1 MHRRGR
7 NHAKPQH
14 QWTEYVRRG
23 GARYAATLGH
33 PRTIADDRH
42 QIRLR
47 RRPVPRLHGSRQ
59 RRSGAI
65 LPDRDQRRRRQEDYH
80 HRRPQRQGRSSLA
93 EGLDRRAGAAMR
105 LLPVRPDHAGS
116 GTAFQ
121 EPEADQGRS
130 GGAYGRQSLP
140 LHDLFAHPEGDH
152 ARRVRNAYRL
162 QRGNRAEGNMN
173 RHVKITAPGPADL
186 SRRSFMVGSAAAG
199 LALGYSIVPGMLGA
213 DQALAATSNFDPS
226 VWYSIAPDGMRTGTR
241 RKADMGEPLAST
253 MAQIISEELGSSW
266 KDMRVQLASND
277 PKFNDPVLGAQI
289 TGGSWSTMMNFDA
302 MSRAGAAGRM
312 AWTEAAA
319 ATMGVPASELIVR
332 DSVISHPKS
341 KKSMTF
347 ADVVKSGKATKTFTP
362 DELKAIKLKTPDQY
376 TMIGVSVPQLD
387 IPSKT
392 NGTAKYGIDVM
403 LPGMVYGKVVT
414 PPVRYGAI
422 VKAVDDS
429 EAKKVPGFIKAVT
442 LDDKTGTTTG
452 WVVAVANTY
461 ANARKAADALKVTYD
476 GGPNAKLSSESLF
489 AEAKRLQ
496 ALDDSGQFFVK
507 DGDTAAAFGT
517 AAKTMEAEY
526 TTNINIH
533 APMEPMNATAQLQGD
548 IWHIYSGNQFAT
560 RSGAIA
566 AGAAGVDPK
575 FVVMHQMWLGGGF
588 GRRLGADLMV
598 PAVQAA
604 KAGGKPVKVIFSR
617 EDDMTMDFSR
627 PLTFQKIKAGLD
639 ADGKLIA
646 MNHDVVSA
654 WPTKRWGIP
663 DFLSPSAD
671 KKGGL
676 DAFTV
681 NGADFFYSV
690 PNHNVRAI
698 LNEMA
703 HNATPSGQLRSV
715 APGWTFWAVESMVDE
730 IAHAVG
736 KDPAQ
741 YRIDMLDGK
750 GANAGGAQRLR
761 NTLLAAMGL
770 SGYGTRQ
777 LPKGEG
783 MGVACVSSQERATAS
798 WTACVAHV
806 AVAPSG
812 EVKVKKLTVATD
824 VGTQVHPDNIRAQV
838 EGAALWGLSL
848 AMYEKAT
855 PKDGGIE
862 QTNFDTYTPLRM
874 SQVPE
879 VAITVIA
886 NGEKPTGVGEP
897 AVTVV
902 APAIGNAIFNAC
914 GARVRSL
921 PITAEAVKGA
931 MKA

>member
-1 MHRRGR
+1 
-7 NHAKPQH
+7 
-14 QWTEYVRRG
+14 
-23 GARYAATLGH
+23 
-33 PRTIADDRH
+33 
-42 QIRLR
+42 
-47 RRPVPRLHGSRQ
+47 
-59 RRSGAI
+59 
-65 LPDRDQRRRRQEDYH
+65 
-80 HRRPQRQGRSSLA
+80 
-93 EGLDRRAGAAMR
+93 
-105 LLPVRPDHAGS
+105 
-116 GTAFQ
+116 
-121 EPEADQGRS
+121 
-130 GGAYGRQSLP
+130 
-140 LHDLFAHPEGDH
+140 
-152 ARRVRNAYRL
+152 
-162 QRGNRAEGNMN
+162 MN
-173 RHVKITAPGPADL
+173 THVKISQSEPADL
-186 SRRSFMVGSAAAG
+186 SRRSFLVGTAAAG
-199 LALGYSIVPGMLGA
+199 LALGYSAVPGLLGA
-213 DQALAATSNFDPS
+213 DQAFAATGNFDPS
-226 VWYSIAPDGMRTGTR
+226 VWYSIAPDGIVTVTCG
-241 RKADMGEPLAST
+241 KADMGQHIAST
-253 MAQIISEELGSSW
+253 MAQIISEELGSNW
-266 KDMRVQLASND
+266 KDMRIQLASND

-289 TGGSWSTMMNFDA
+289 TGGSWSTMMNYDA

-312 AWTEAAA
+312 ALTEAAA
-319 ATMGVPASELIVR
+319 ASMGVPAGELVVR

-347 ADVVKSGKATKTFTP
+347 AEIVKSGKATKTFTP
-362 DELKAIKLKTPDQY
+362 DDLKAIKLKTPDQY

-403 LPGMVYGKVVT
+403 LPGMVYGKVVM
-414 PPVRYGAI
+414 PPVRYGAT
-422 VKAVDDS
+422 VKSVDDG
-429 EAKKVPGFIKAVT
+429 AAMKVPGFIKAVT
-442 LDDKTGTTTG
+442 LDDKTATTTG
-452 WVVAVANTY
+452 WVVVIANTY
-461 ANARKAADALKVTYD
+461 ASARKAAEVLKVTYD
-476 GGPNAKLSSESLF
+476 GGPNAKLSSESLLT
-489 AEAKRLQ
+489 EAKRLQ
-496 ALDDSGQFFVK
+496 GLDNSGLFFVK
-507 DGDTAAAFGT
+507 SGDTAAALGT
-517 AAKTMEAEY
+517 AAKVMEAEY

-533 APMEPMNATAQLQGD
+533 APMEPMNATAQQQGD

-575 FVVMHQMWLGGGF
+575 FVVMHQMFLGGGF
-588 GRRLGADLMV
+588 GRRLDADMMV

-604 KAGGKPVKVIFSR
+604 KAVGKPVKVIYSR

-639 ADGKLIA
+639 GDGKLVA

-663 DFLSPSAD
+663 DFLSPSVD
-671 KKGGL
+671 KKGAL

-703 HNATPSGQLRSV
+703 HSATPSGQLRSV
-715 APGWTFWAVESMVDE
+715 APGWTFWAVESMIDE
-730 IAHAVG
+730 IAHAAG

-741 YRIDMLDGK
+741 YRISMLDGA

-770 SGYGTRQ
+770 AGYGTIQ

-838 EGAALWGLSL
+838 EGAALWGVSL
-848 AMYEKAT
+848 ALYEKAT
-855 PKDGGIE
+855 LKNGGIE

-874 SQVPE
+874 SQLPE
-879 VAITVIA
+879 VAISVIA
-886 NGEKPTGVGEP
+886 NGEKATGVGEP

-902 APAIGNAIFNAC
+902 APALANAIFNAC

-921 PITAEAVKGA
+921 PITAEAVKA
-931 MKA
+931 NMKA

>member
-1 MHRRGR
+1 
-7 NHAKPQH
+7 
-14 QWTEYVRRG
+14 
-23 GARYAATLGH
+23 
-33 PRTIADDRH
+33 
-42 QIRLR
+42 
-47 RRPVPRLHGSRQ
+47 
-59 RRSGAI
+59 
-65 LPDRDQRRRRQEDYH
+65 
-80 HRRPQRQGRSSLA
+80 
-93 EGLDRRAGAAMR
+93 
-105 LLPVRPDHAGS
+105 
-116 GTAFQ
+116 
-121 EPEADQGRS
+121 
-130 GGAYGRQSLP
+130 
-140 LHDLFAHPEGDH
+140 
-152 ARRVRNAYRL
+152 
-162 QRGNRAEGNMN
+162 MN
-173 RHVKITAPGPADL
+173 SHVKIPQIESTDL
-186 SRRSFMVGSAAAG
+186 SRRSFLVGTAAAG
-199 LALGYSIVPGMLGA
+199 LALGYSAVPGIN
-213 DQALAATSNFDPS
+213 QASAAASNFDPS
-226 VWYSIAPDGMRTGTR
+226 VWYSIAPDGIVTVTCG
-241 RKADMGEPLAST
+241 KADMGQHIAST
-253 MAQIISEELGSSW
+253 MAQIISEELGANW

-289 TGGSWSTMMNFDA
+289 TGGSWSTMMNYDA

-312 AWTEAAA
+312 ALTEAAGA
-319 ATMGVPASELIVR
+319 SMGVPSGELVVR

-347 ADVVKSGKATKTFTP
+347 AEIVKSGKATKTFTP

-414 PPVRYGAI
+414 PPVRFGAT
-422 VKAVDDS
+422 VKSVDDS
-429 EAKKVPGFIKAVT
+429 DAKKVPGFIKAVT

-461 ANARKAADALKVTYD
+461 ANARKAADALKISYD

-517 AAKTMEAEY
+517 AAKLIEAEY

-588 GRRLGADLMV
+588 GRRLDADMMV

-604 KAGGKPVKVIFSR
+604 KAVGKPVKVIYSR
-617 EDDMTMDFSR
+617 ENDMTMDFSR
-627 PLTFQKIKAGLD
+627 PLTFQKVKAGLD
-639 ADGKLIA
+639 GDGRLIA
-646 MNHDVVSA
+646 FNHDVVSA
-654 WPTKRWGIP
+654 WPTQRWGIP
-663 DFLSPSAD
+663 DFLSPSVD
-671 KKGGL
+671 KKEPL

-681 NGADFFYSV
+681 NGADFFYTV

-698 LNEMA
+698 RNEMA

-741 YRIDMLDGK
+741 YRIEMLDGK

-761 NTLLAAMGL
+761 NTLLAAMGMA
-770 SGYGTRQ
+770 GYGTKQ

-806 AVAPSG
+806 AVSPSG

-855 PKDGGIE
+855 LKDGGIE

-879 VAITVIA
+879 VAINVIA
-886 NGEKPTGVGEP
+886 NGEKATGVGEP
-897 AVTVV
+897 AVTVI
-902 APAIGNAIFNAC
+902 APALGNAIFNAV

>member
-1 MHRRGR
+1 
-7 NHAKPQH
+7 
-14 QWTEYVRRG
+14 
-23 GARYAATLGH
+23 
-33 PRTIADDRH
+33 
-42 QIRLR
+42 
-47 RRPVPRLHGSRQ
+47 
-59 RRSGAI
+59 
-65 LPDRDQRRRRQEDYH
+65 
-80 HRRPQRQGRSSLA
+80 
-93 EGLDRRAGAAMR
+93 
-105 LLPVRPDHAGS
+105 
-116 GTAFQ
+116 
-121 EPEADQGRS
+121 
-130 GGAYGRQSLP
+130 
-140 LHDLFAHPEGDH
+140 
-152 ARRVRNAYRL
+152 
-162 QRGNRAEGNMN
+162 MN
-173 RHVKITAPGPADL
+173 THVKITTSEPADL
-186 SRRSFMVGSAAAG
+186 SRRSFLVGTAATG
-199 LALGYSIVPGMLGA
+199 LVLGYAAVPGMG
-213 DQALAATSNFDPS
+213 QALAAPGNFDPS
-226 VWYSIAPDGMRTGTR
+226 VWYSIAPDGIVTVTCG
-241 RKADMGEPLAST
+241 KADMGQHIAST
-253 MAQIISEELGSSW
+253 MAQIVCEELGSNW
-266 KDMRVQLASND
+266 KDMRVSLASND
-277 PKFNDPVLGAQI
+277 PKYNDPVLGAQI
-289 TGGSWSTMMNFDA
+289 TGGSWSTMMNFEA

-312 AWTEAAA
+312 ALVDAAA
-319 ATMGVPASELIVR
+319 GMMGVPAAELAVR
-332 DSVISHPKS
+332 DSVISHAKS
-341 KKSMTF
+341 KKSLTF
-347 ADVVKSGKATKTFTP
+347 ADVVKSGKATKTFTV

-403 LPGMVYGKVVT
+403 LPGMVYGKIVM
-414 PPVRYGAI
+414 PPVRYGAT
-422 VKAVDDS
+422 VKSVDDS
-429 EAKKVPGFIKAVT
+429 AAKKVPGFIKAVT

-476 GGPNAKLSSESLF
+476 GGPNAKLSSESLLT
-489 AEAKRLQ
+489 EAKRLQ
-496 ALDDSGQFFVK
+496 GLDNSGLFFVK

-517 AAKTMEAEY
+517 AAKVMEAEY
-526 TTNINIH
+526 TTSINIH
-533 APMEPMNATAQLQGD
+533 APLEPMNATAQLQGD
-548 IWHIYSGNQFAT
+548 IWHLYSGNQFAT
-560 RSGAIA
+560 RSSGVT
-566 AGAAGVDPK
+566 AGALGIDPK
-575 FVVMHQMWLGGGF
+575 YVVMHQTWLGGGF
-588 GRRLGADLMV
+588 GRRLEADMMV
-598 PAVQAA
+598 PAVLAA
-604 KAGGKPVKVIFSR
+604 KAVGKPVKVIYSR

-639 ADGKLIA
+639 GDGKLVA

-663 DFLSPSAD
+663 DFLSPSVD
-671 KKGGL
+671 KKGAL
-676 DAFTV
+676 DPLTV

-690 PNHNVRAI
+690 PNHNVRAF

-703 HNATPSGQLRSV
+703 QQATPSGQLRSV
-715 APGWTFWAVESMVDE
+715 APGWTFWAVESMIDE
-730 IAHAVG
+730 IAHAAG

-741 YRIDMLDGK
+741 YRISMLDGA
-750 GANAGGAQRLR
+750 GDNAGGAQRLR

-770 SGYGTRQ
+770 AGYGTKS

-855 PKDGGIE
+855 LKDGGIE

-874 SQVPE
+874 SQMPE
-879 VAITVIA
+879 VAVSVIA

-902 APAIGNAIFNAC
+902 APALANAIFNAV

-931 MKA
+931 MRA

>member
-1 MHRRGR
+1 
-7 NHAKPQH
+7 
-14 QWTEYVRRG
+14 
-23 GARYAATLGH
+23 
-33 PRTIADDRH
+33 
-42 QIRLR
+42 
-47 RRPVPRLHGSRQ
+47 
-59 RRSGAI
+59 
-65 LPDRDQRRRRQEDYH
+65 
-80 HRRPQRQGRSSLA
+80 
-93 EGLDRRAGAAMR
+93 
-105 LLPVRPDHAGS
+105 
-116 GTAFQ
+116 
-121 EPEADQGRS
+121 
-130 GGAYGRQSLP
+130 
-140 LHDLFAHPEGDH
+140 
-152 ARRVRNAYRL
+152 
-162 QRGNRAEGNMN
+162 MN
-173 RHVKITAPGPADL
+173 THVKITKDSLPQETADL
-186 SRRSFMVGSAAAG
+186 SRRSFLVGSAAAG
-199 LALGYSIVPGMLGA
+199 LALGYSAVPGLVGA
-213 DQALAATSNFDPS
+213 DQALAATGNFDPS
-226 VWYSIAPDGMRTGTR
+226 VWYSIAPDGIVTVTCG
-241 RKADMGEPLAST
+241 KADMGQHIAST
-253 MAQIISEELGSSW
+253 MAQIIAEELGASW

-277 PKFNDPVLGAQI
+277 PRFNDPVLGAQI

-302 MSRAGAAGRM
+302 MSRGGAAGRM
-312 AWTEAAA
+312 ALTEAAA
-319 ATMGVPASELIVR
+319 SAMGVPASELVVR
-332 DSVISHPKS
+332 ESTITHPKS

-347 ADVVKSGKATKTFTP
+347 ADIVKSGKATKTFTP
-362 DELKAIKLKTPDQY
+362 DELKAIKLKTPDKY

-387 IPSKT
+387 IPAKT

-403 LPGMVYGKVVT
+403 LPGMVYGKVVM
-414 PPVRYGAI
+414 PPVRYGAT
-422 VKAVDDS
+422 VKSVDDS
-429 EAKKVPGFIKAVT
+429 AAKKVPGFIKAVT

-476 GGPNAKLSSESLF
+476 NGPNAKLSSQSLLD
-489 AEAKRLQ
+489 EAKRLQ
-496 ALDDSGQFFVK
+496 ALNDSGLFFVK
-507 DGDTAAAFGT
+507 DGDTSAAFGT
-517 AAKTMEAEY
+517 AAKVMEAEY

-548 IWHIYSGNQFAT
+548 IWHIYTGNQFAT

-588 GRRLGADLMV
+588 GRRLDADMTV

-604 KAGGKPVKVIFSR
+604 KAVGKPVKVIYSR

-639 ADGKLIA
+639 GDGKLIA
-646 MNHDVVSA
+646 MDHDVVSA

-663 DFLSPSAD
+663 DFLTPSVD

-676 DAFTV
+676 DGFTV
-681 NGADFFYSV
+681 NGADFFYTV

-730 IAHAVG
+730 LAHAAG

-741 YRIDMLDGK
+741 FRIDMLDGK

-770 SGYGTRQ
+770 SGYGTKQ

-783 MGVACVSSQERATAS
+783 MGVSCVSSQERATAS

-855 PKDGGIE
+855 LKDGGIE

-879 VAITVIA
+879 VAISVIA
-886 NGEKPTGVGEP
+886 NGENATGVGEP
-897 AVTVV
+897 AVTVI
-902 APAIGNAIFNAC
+902 APALANAIFNAC

-921 PITAEAVKGA
+921 PITAEAVKA
-931 MKA
+931 NMKA